1 VTVTARDTR
10 TVVVGLDSAA
20 RTPDGAPINVAGAQ
34 VSLKPVAGSQP
45 SGTSENTPL
54 TGLAVTATP
63 SGFAV
68 TANQVP
74 TGSWALSVDALSG
87 SAFLPV
93 VGEPFDVPLA
103 DPGADP
109 PPVQVQQSV
118 DLTPATITVGWAA
131 GCGGAAGG
139 APATGSLPIALTR
152 GGSDPVKMNASVRAA
167 SDGSGTANLTVLL
180 PPGDYGWAAQPAAA
194 GWTGGTGSFTVPAG
208 TSAPIG
214 ATGTLL
220 APAVPVTVSLLVN
233 GAQLTGRAVAAIPPG
248 GGDAIVGQTGTPFCV
263 PPGDGWTFSVN
274 DPSPAAGTPVLIPDQ
289 TGVTV
294 RTDGPNTLQFNG
306 FGLRPAVQLA
316 TVTGRPPDQASR
328 AVELSLARDAD
339 VVWAGTATIPAGAA
353 AAQGPP
359 LIVGAGSY
367 SLTGAP
373 PPGDA
378 FGAGTLT
385 GIDPAASSAPV
396 LTLPYDAATLTVTA
410 VAGGIPRAGAT
421 VTVTPDSGTGPAP
434 QTTNSAGIA
443 VFKDLPTG
451 GYTVTAES
459 TQGAV
464 TARGERS
471 GVQVD
476 AGSAAVLVSMLPPS

>member
-1 VTVTARDTR
+1 
-10 TVVVGLDSAA
+10 
-20 RTPDGAPINVAGAQ
+20 
-34 VSLKPVAGSQP
+34 
-45 SGTSENTPL
+45 
-54 TGLAVTATP
+54 
-63 SGFAV
+63 
-68 TANQVP
+68 
-74 TGSWALSVDALSG
+74 
-87 SAFLPV
+87 
-93 VGEPFDVPLA
+93 
-103 DPGADP
+103 
-109 PPVQVQQSV
+109 
-118 DLTPATITVGWAA
+118 
-131 GCGGAAGG
+131 
-139 APATGSLPIALTR
+139 
-152 GGSDPVKMNASVRAA
+152 MNASVSAA
-167 SDGSGTANLTVLL
+167 DGSGTANLTVQL

-208 TSAPIG
+208 TSSPVDS
-214 ATGTLL
+214 TGTLL

-274 DPSPAAGTPVLIPDQ
+274 DPDPAAGTPVLIPDQ

-294 RTDGPNTLQFNG
+294 RMDGLNTLQFNG

-316 TVTGRPPDQASR
+316 TVTGRPPDR
-328 AVELSLARDAD
+328 APRDVQLSLASDGEQ
-339 VVWAGTATIPAGAA
+339 VWSGTATIPAGAA
-353 AAQGPP
+353 GAQGPP

-367 SLTGAP
+367 SLSGTP
-373 PPGDA
+373 PPGDT
-378 FGAGTLT
+378 FGTATLT

-443 VFKDLPTG
+443 VFQDLPTG

-464 TARGERS
+464 TVRGERS
-471 GVQVD
+471 DAQID
-476 AGSAAVLVSMLPPS
+476 AGTAAVLVSMLPPS